1 MMTFCKRRMIYLNK
15 CNLYSD
21 RKILTNKLSLWILFY
36 EIQFFVRL
44 VEIQKGFNLAVD
56 RELLKEVTQELWN
69 TVKKLRP
76 EIDRQ
81 TRLQL
86 DLKALLTIGDLP
98 DQMQA
103 AMVVGVCAEM
113 DKSDVD
119 NVETNSLT
127 KDSKVVDTS
136 TGRKVVR
143 RSSAK

>member
-1 MMTFCKRRMIYLNK
+1 M
-15 CNLYSD
+15 
-21 RKILTNKLSLWILFY
+21 
-36 EIQFFVRL
+36 
-44 VEIQKGFNLAVD
+44 AVD
-56 RELLKEVTQELWN
+56 RELLKEVTKELWN

-86 DLKALLTIGDLP
+86 VLNALLTIGDLP

-113 DKSDVD
+113 DKSDMNNTED
-119 NVETNSLT
+119 NSKA
-127 KDSKVVDTS
+127 KDADDTSSVDTS
-136 TGRKVVR
+136 TGRRVVR

>member
-1 MMTFCKRRMIYLNK
+1 MT
-15 CNLYSD
+15 
-21 RKILTNKLSLWILFY
+21 
-36 EIQFFVRL
+36 
-44 VEIQKGFNLAVD
+44 VD
-56 RELLKEVTQELWN
+56 RDLLKEVTQELWN

-86 DLKALLTIGDLP
+86 VLKALLTIGDLP

-113 DKSDVD
+113 DKTDVE
-119 NVETNSLT
+119 NVQINANTNNNNNSN
-127 KDSKVVDTS
+127 SVDTS

>member
-1 MMTFCKRRMIYLNK
+1 M
-15 CNLYSD
+15 S
-21 RKILTNKLSLWILFY
+21 
-36 EIQFFVRL
+36 
-44 VEIQKGFNLAVD
+44 VD

-86 DLKALLTIGDLP
+86 VLKALLTIGDLP
-98 DQMQA
+98 DQLQA

-113 DKSDVD
+113 DKSDTE
-119 NVETNSLT
+119 NGEASSNT
-127 KDSKVVDTS
+127 KEEGGSTSVDTPS
-136 TGRKVVR
+136 GRKVFR

>member
-1 MMTFCKRRMIYLNK
+1 M
-15 CNLYSD
+15 S
-21 RKILTNKLSLWILFY
+21 
-36 EIQFFVRL
+36 
-44 VEIQKGFNLAVD
+44 VD

-86 DLKALLTIGDLP
+86 VLKALLTIGDLP

-113 DKSDVD
+113 DKSDVESSD
-119 NVETNSLT
+119 ANS
-127 KDSKVVDTS
+127 KAEEEIKSSSVDTS
-136 TGRKVVR
+136 TGRKVFR

>member
-1 MMTFCKRRMIYLNK
+1 M
-15 CNLYSD
+15 S
-21 RKILTNKLSLWILFY
+21 
-36 EIQFFVRL
+36 
-44 VEIQKGFNLAVD
+44 VD

-86 DLKALLTIGDLP
+86 VLKALLTIGDLP

-113 DKSDVD
+113 DKSDIENID
-119 NVETNSLT
+119 ANS
-127 KDSKVVDTS
+127 KEESSSSSVDTS
-136 TGRKVVR
+136 TGRKVFR

>member
-1 MMTFCKRRMIYLNK
+1 M
-15 CNLYSD
+15 
-21 RKILTNKLSLWILFY
+21 
-36 EIQFFVRL
+36 
-44 VEIQKGFNLAVD
+44 AVD

-86 DLKALLTIGDLP
+86 VLKALLTIGDLP

-103 AMVVGVCAEM
+103 AMVVGVCAEL

-119 NVETNSLT
+119 NIETDSQT
-127 KDSKVVDTS
+127 KVSSGIDTS
-136 TGRKVVR
+136 NGRKVVR

>member
-1 MMTFCKRRMIYLNK
+1 M
-15 CNLYSD
+15 
-21 RKILTNKLSLWILFY
+21 
-36 EIQFFVRL
+36 
-44 VEIQKGFNLAVD
+44 AVD

-86 DLKALLTIGDLP
+86 VLKALLTIGDLP

-113 DKSDVD
+113 DKSCLLYTSPSPRD
-119 NVETNSLT
+119 E
-127 KDSKVVDTS
+127 KVS
-136 TGRKVVR
+136 RMP
-143 RSSAK
+143 SSA

>member
-1 MMTFCKRRMIYLNK
+1 M
-15 CNLYSD
+15 S
-21 RKILTNKLSLWILFY
+21 
-36 EIQFFVRL
+36 
-44 VEIQKGFNLAVD
+44 VD
-56 RELLKEVTQELWN
+56 RELLKEATQELWN

-86 DLKALLTIGDLP
+86 VLKALLTIGDLP

-113 DKSDVD
+113 DKSDIE
-119 NVETNSLT
+119 NI
-127 KDSKVVDTS
+127 DSKSTSKEESGSSSIDTS

>member
-1 MMTFCKRRMIYLNK
+1 M
-15 CNLYSD
+15 S
-21 RKILTNKLSLWILFY
+21 
-36 EIQFFVRL
+36 
-44 VEIQKGFNLAVD
+44 VD

-86 DLKALLTIGDLP
+86 VLKALLTIGDLP
-98 DQMQA
+98 DQLQA

-113 DKSDVD
+113 DKSDIENVD
-119 NVETNSLT
+119 SNSNT
-127 KDSKVVDTS
+127 KDEATSTSFDTS

>member
-1 MMTFCKRRMIYLNK
+1 M
-15 CNLYSD
+15 
-21 RKILTNKLSLWILFY
+21 
-36 EIQFFVRL
+36 
-44 VEIQKGFNLAVD
+44 AVD

-86 DLKALLTIGDLP
+86 VLKALLTIGDLP

-103 AMVVGVCAEM
+103 AMVVGVCAEL
-113 DKSDVD
+113 DNSDTE
-119 NVETNSLT
+119 NVETNSQTKDT
-127 KDSKVVDTS
+127 KDSSEVDTS

>member
-1 MMTFCKRRMIYLNK
+1 M
-15 CNLYSD
+15 S
-21 RKILTNKLSLWILFY
+21 
-36 EIQFFVRL
+36 
-44 VEIQKGFNLAVD
+44 VD

-86 DLKALLTIGDLP
+86 VLKALLTIGDLP

-113 DKSDVD
+113 DKSDIENID
-119 NVETNSLT
+119 TNST
-127 KDSKVVDTS
+127 SKEEGESSSIDTS

>member
-1 MMTFCKRRMIYLNK
+1 M
-15 CNLYSD
+15 
-21 RKILTNKLSLWILFY
+21 
-36 EIQFFVRL
+36 
-44 VEIQKGFNLAVD
+44 AVD

-86 DLKALLTIGDLP
+86 VLKALLTIGDLP

-113 DKSDVD
+113 DKSDIE
-119 NVETNSLT
+119 NIES
-127 KDSKVVDTS
+127 DSMSKEESGSSSIDTS

>member
-1 MMTFCKRRMIYLNK
+1 MNI
-15 CNLYSD
+15 
-21 RKILTNKLSLWILFY
+21 IY

-56 RELLKEVTQELWN
+56 RKLLKEVTQELWN

-86 DLKALLTIGDLP
+86 VLKALLTIGDLP

-103 AMVVGVCAEM
+103 AMVVGVCAE

-119 NVETNSLT
+119 NVEANSQT
-127 KDSKVVDTS
+127 SDSSVVDTS